1 MLNYNIS
8 RGGQMK
14 RIAHISD
21 THIRNLKY
29 HDEYRHVF
37 NNIYD
42 SLKQEQ
48 PDYIVHTGDLAHTK
62 TQLSPEYFEMASNF
76 LKSLADIAPTI
87 MILGNHDGNL
97 KNGDRQDAVTPIIE
111 ALDHPNFTLLK
122 DSGEYSPE
130 PGLTFNVLSVFDREN
145 WRSPSNSKSINI
157 ALYHGAVR
165 GSQVGSGFSLDHGE
179 DDLSIFKD
187 FDYAMLGDIHRTQ
200 HLDTEQRVWYA
211 GSTVQ
216 QNFGESQLKG
226 YLIWNIHNKDRHSI
240 EKRLFRSPR
249 PFVTIH
255 LNQDGTLPKADVPK
269 NSRLRLVCN
278 HNLPLAKL
286 KRACDYAQIKWSTYS
301 VSFVNNGSSSGQID
315 SAKNGKALNMR
326 DPKNQEKFLREFM
339 SNQEIDD
346 SVREKVVELSR
357 DYLKKVDT
365 SSGMARNVVWDIK
378 KMQWNY
384 LFNYGKGNTL
394 DFSKLNGLV
403 GIFGKNY
410 SGKSSIIDAAL
421 FGLFNTT
428 SKGERKNVHII
439 NQNQERA
446 LCKLEIAVG
455 DDLYKVNRSLEK
467 TTIRSKGKETNSAKT
482 DLDFTKYA
490 LGTKAES
497 KNGDTRN
504 KTDENIRNTFG
515 SLEDFMMTS
524 LAAQNESFG
533 FINEGSTKRKEILA
547 KFLDLQIF
555 EQMHKLAKQDS
566 AEMRGVI
573 KHLQSAD
580 WDRKLSRSKAEL
592 CEILEDIEM
601 QKNLCE
607 KHTSRLDVL
616 KSEQQLIQDQVAAAS
631 QKEIDIDDLKKML
644 SKARKSLLS
653 NSEEV
658 DRLSTEITSK
668 RSKIEH
674 LMSRLPS
681 WLEDST
687 RAAGELQSLVM
698 LKEQMSETNKLIEK
712 AKRERSRLQSK
723 IDMLH
728 DHEYDPNCE
737 FCSNNEF
744 VKKAEEAK
752 VTIVGVI
759 ANIESMNSTMLDLKM
774 KSSLFDQERLEAIV
788 TDYEVQ
794 KDALLRL
801 QTEVRNMSLQRE
813 NCEGKKSLLVRQI
826 EDYEIDINYYN
837 DNIEAYEN
845 LCALQRDL
853 SAITKTVELK
863 TTEIKRCENKV
874 LEFMSEKGSAER
886 MISEASERIQ
896 QIKDA
901 ERDYIAYD
909 IFVKATH
916 ANGISY
922 EVIKSMLPVI
932 NEEIQKVLSSIVEF
946 QVFFA
951 EDSDKLEIYLQHPKY
966 DPRPLSMGSGAEKT
980 IASMAVR
987 LALISVSSLPKSNI
1001 FVLDEPATALDAE
1014 HMEGFTRL
1022 LQMIKSQFKTVLL
1035 ITHLEQLK
1043 DVVDMTIDIDKSDGY
1058 AYVNL

>member
-1 MLNYNIS
+1 
-8 RGGQMK
+8 MK

-37 NNIYD
+37 NQIYD

-76 LKSLADIAPTI
+76 LKSLSDIAPTI

-97 KNGDRQDAVTPIIE
+97 KNGDRQDAVTPIAE
-111 ALDHPNFTLLK
+111 AMQHPNFTLLK
-122 DSGEYSPE
+122 NSGEYSPE
-130 PGLTFNVLSVFDREN
+130 PGVTFNVLSVFDRDN

-179 DDLSIFKD
+179 DDLSIFSD

-200 HLDTEQRVWYA
+200 HLDVEGRVWYC

-226 YLIWNIHNKDRHSI
+226 YLIWNIHSKEKHTI
-240 EKRLFRSPR
+240 QKRLFRSPR
-249 PFVTIH
+249 PFVTIE

-278 HNLPLAKL
+278 HNLPMAKL
-286 KRACDYAQIKWSTYS
+286 KRACDYAQVKWSTHS
-301 VSFVNNGSSSGQID
+301 VSFINNSSATGAVS
-315 SAKNGKALNMR
+315 SAKNGRALNMR

-339 SNQEIDD
+339 SDQQIDD
-346 SVREKVVELSR
+346 SIREKVVELSR
-357 DYLKKVDT
+357 EYLKKVDT
-365 SSGMARNVVWDIK
+365 STGTSRNVVWDIK

-410 SGKSSIIDAAL
+410 SGKSSIVDAAL

-455 DDLYKVNRSLEK
+455 DDLYKVTRSLEK
-467 TTIRSKGKETNSAKT
+467 TTIRSKGKESHSAKT
-482 DLDFTKYA
+482 ELDFTKYTF
-490 LGTKAES
+490 GTIAES

-524 LAAQNESFG
+524 LAAQNDSFG

-555 EQMHKLAKQDS
+555 DQMHKLAKQDS

-580 WDRKLSRSKAEL
+580 WGRKLSRANAEL
-592 CEILEDIEM
+592 SEILEDIAT
-601 QKNLCE
+601 QRDLCT
-607 KHTSRLDVL
+607 KHVSRLETL
-616 KSEQQLIQDQVAAAS
+616 KEEQQLIKNQVDAAS
-631 QKEIDIDDLKKML
+631 QKEINIESVEKNLL
-644 SKARKSLLS
+644 KARKSLSS
-653 NSEEV
+653 NSKEMA
-658 DRLSTEITSK
+658 RLSTEIASK
-668 RSKIEH
+668 RSQIED
-674 LMSRLPS
+674 LSLRLPRL
-681 WLEDST
+681 LEESSQ
-687 RAAGELQSLVM
+687 AKKELQTLSL
-698 LKEQMSETNKLIEK
+698 LKDQISNTHKSVEK

-728 DHEYDPNCE
+728 DHEYDPDCS

-752 VTIVGVI
+752 VTIVDVI
-759 ANIESMNSTMLDLKM
+759 QNIEALNSEMLDLKM
-774 KSSLFDQERLEAIV
+774 KASLINEVYSEAIV
-788 TDYEVQ
+788 RDYEVQ
-794 KDALLRL
+794 RDTLTRE
-801 QTEVRNMSLQRE
+801 QSEVRNMSLKRE
-813 NCEGKKSLLVRQI
+813 NCEGKVSLMERKI
-826 EDYEIDINYYN
+826 NDCESDIAYYS

-845 LCALQRDL
+845 LTSLQGDL
-853 SAITKTVELK
+853 SAITKTVSIK
-863 TTEIKRCENKV
+863 AAEIQRCEERV
-874 LEFMSEKGSAER
+874 LGFMSEKGSAER
-886 MISEASERIQ
+886 MIHEASERIQ

-916 ANGISY
+916 PNGISY

-932 NEEIQKVLSSIVEF
+932 NEEIQKVLSSIVDF

-951 EDSDKLEIYLQHPKY
+951 EDGGKLEIYLKHPKY

-1014 HMEGFTRL
+1014 HMEGFARL
-1022 LQMIKSQFKTVLL
+1022 LQMIKTQFKTVLL
-1035 ITHLEQLK
+1035 ITHLESLK
-1043 DVVDMTIDIDKSDGY
+1043 DVVDMSIDIDKTDGY
-1058 AYVNL
+1058 AQVKL

>member
-1 MLNYNIS
+1 MPNK
-8 RGGQMK
+8 MF

-37 NNIYD
+37 NQIYD

-97 KNGDRQDAVTPIIE
+97 KNGDRQDAVTPIAA
-111 ALDHPNFTLLK
+111 ALQHPNFTLLK
-122 DSGEYSPE
+122 NSGEYSPE
-130 PGLTFNVLSVFDREN
+130 DGLTFNVLSVFDRDN
-145 WRSPSNSKSINI
+145 WQPPSNNGDINI
-157 ALYHGAVR
+157 ALYHGAIQ
-165 GSQVGSGFSLDHGE
+165 GCHVGSGFSLDHGE
-179 DDLSIFKD
+179 DDVSIFRD
-187 FDYAMLGDIHRTQ
+187 FDYAMLGDIHKIQ
-200 HLDTEQRVWYA
+200 SMDVDQKIWYA

-226 YLIWNIHNKDRHSI
+226 YLVWNIHSKDKHSI
-240 EKRLFRSPR
+240 DRRLFQSPR
-249 PFVTIH
+249 PFITVHI
-255 LNQDGTLPKADVPK
+255 NQDGTLPNIDVPR
-269 NSRLRLVCN
+269 NSRLRLMCS

-286 KRACDYAQIKWSTYS
+286 KRACDYAQVKWSTYS
-301 VSFVNNGSSSGQID
+301 VSFVNNSTASNSVQ
-315 SAKNGKALNMR
+315 SAKHGKSLNMR
-326 DPKNQEKFLREFM
+326 NADNQEKFLREFM
-339 SNQEIDD
+339 EGREIND
-346 SVREKVVELSR
+346 SIKDRVVELSR
-357 DYLKKVDT
+357 DYLKKVD
-365 SSGMARNVVWDIK
+365 SSSPIARNVVWNIK
-378 KMQWNY
+378 KMSWDY

-446 LCKLEIAVG
+446 VCKLEIAVG
-455 DDLYKVNRSLEK
+455 DDVYKIDRSLEK
-467 TTIRSKGKETNSAKT
+467 TTGRSKGREIISAKT
-482 DLDFTKYA
+482 DLNFRKLT
-490 LGTKAES
+490 LGTQVES

-504 KTDENIRNTFG
+504 KTDDNIRTIFG

-524 LAAQNESFG
+524 LAAQNDSFG

-555 EQMHKLAKQDS
+555 DQMHKLAKNDS
-566 AEMRGVI
+566 SEMRGVI
-573 KHLQSAD
+573 KHLTSVD
-580 WDRKLSRSKAEL
+580 WQKKLSRAQSEL
-592 CEILEDIEM
+592 SEILEDI
-601 QKNLCE
+601 QCQQGLCE
-607 KHTSRLDVL
+607 KHTTRLAIL
-616 KSEQQLIQDQVAAAS
+616 KEEQCLIQDQVQAAS
-631 QKEIDIDDLKKML
+631 QRDLDIDSLKSVL
-644 SKARKSLLS
+644 SKAQKSLS
-653 NSEEV
+653 KNSKEMA
-658 DRLSTEITSK
+658 RLSTEIASK
-668 RSKIEH
+668 RSQIED
-674 LMSRLPS
+674 LSLRLPS
-681 WLEDST
+681 LLEEST
-687 RAAGELQSLVM
+687 RAKQELQSLDM
-698 LKEQMSETNKLIEK
+698 LKEQISKTHKAGEK

-728 DHEYDPNCE
+728 DHEYDPDCS

-752 VTIVGVI
+752 VTIVDVI
-759 ANIESMNSTMLDLKM
+759 RNIETLNSEMLDLKM
-774 KSSLFDQERLEAIV
+774 KASLINEVYLEAIV
-788 TDYEVQ
+788 RDYEAQ
-794 KDALLRL
+794 RDTLARE
-801 QTEVRNMSLQRE
+801 QSEVRNTSLQWE
-813 NCEGKKSLLVRQI
+813 NCEGKVSLMERRI
-826 EDYEIDINYYN
+826 KDCEADIAYYN

-845 LCALQRDL
+845 LSSLRRDL
-853 SAITKTVELK
+853 QAINKTVSLK
-863 TTEIKRCENKV
+863 AGEIKTCESKV
-874 LEFMSEKGSAER
+874 LEFMSEKGSTKRTVE
-886 MISEASERIQ
+886 EAQEKLK
-896 QIKDA
+896 QIADA

-916 ANGISY
+916 PNGISY

-932 NEEIQKVLSSIVEF
+932 NDEIQKVLSSIVEF

-951 EDSDKLEIYLQHPKY
+951 EDADKLEIYLKHPNY

-1001 FVLDEPATALDAE
+1001 FVLDEPATSLDAE

-1022 LQMIKSQFKTVLL
+1022 LQMIKVQFKTVLL
-1035 ITHLEQLK
+1035 ITHLESLK
-1043 DVVDMTIDIDKSDGY
+1043 DVVDMTIDIDKTDGY
-1058 AYVNL
+1058 AHVDL